1 MVGLRERSDDYL
13 RIWILV
19 RITRMTMTTTTMMR
33 DTRRRLGFSF
43 GLGCLGGTGFFLGS
57 VFVMYVMGFMSA
69 YDQHTVLQHVLDD
82 VYQCLTRARYKYS
95 DILNTGSNM
104 YSHPL
109 HVIMS

>member
-1 MVGLRERSDDYL
+1 
-13 RIWILV
+13 
-19 RITRMTMTTTTMMR
+19 
-33 DTRRRLGFSF
+33 
-43 GLGCLGGTGFFLGS
+43 
-57 VFVMYVMGFMSA
+57 MYVMGFMSA
-69 YDQHTVLQHVLDD
+69 YDQHAVLQHVLDD

>member
-19 RITRMTMTTTTMMR
+19 RITRMMMTTTTMMR

-43 GLGCLGGTGFFLGS
+43 GLGYLEGLVFSLALS
-57 VFVMYVMGFMSA
+57 FVMYVMGFMSA

-95 DILNTGSNM
+95 DILNTASNM